1 MHTNVII
8 DLGWKVGMEGGE
20 NKFRHEKGHHNLKE
34 KRKCTLRER
43 GNFELNMSQM
53 DNFWLM

>member
-34 KRKCTLRER
+34 KRKFTERER
-43 GNFELNMSQM
+43 EL
-53 DNFWLM
+53 